1 MFLYGVHSL
10 NSDRQSPVFFRQLRN
25 IICAIMLSLYY
36 CKKCSFSTKNPKGLE
51 RHQLEVHRFSNPELE
66 KLSNPELE
74 NLSTSELEK
83 LSIPDLEKILEKL
96 STSELEKMSTPESE
110 MLSRSDRQEVPTPE
124 LEKLSTPECH
134 KKPTPVSEAFIEEVD
149 EKIKLNS
156 KPKTPVVIARKRKRP
171 ENDLEDSSLN
181 LVSLFI

>member
-1 MFLYGVHSL
+1 
-10 NSDRQSPVFFRQLRN
+10 
-25 IICAIMLSLYY
+25 MLSLYY

-96 STSELEKMSTPESE
+96 STSELEKLSKPECQKV
-110 MLSRSDRQEVPTPE
+110 L
-124 LEKLSTPECH
+124 TPECD
-134 KKPTPVSEAFIEEVD
+134 KEATPFFEAFVEED
-149 EKIKLNS
+149 DKFNIK
-156 KPKTPVVIARKRKRP
+156 PQTPALITRKRKRP
-171 ENDLEDSSLN
+171 ENYFEDSSLN
-181 LVSLFI
+181 LVS

>member
-1 MFLYGVHSL
+1 
-10 NSDRQSPVFFRQLRN
+10 
-25 IICAIMLSLYY
+25 MLSLYY

-96 STSELEKMSTPESE
+96 SS
-110 MLSRSDRQEVPTPE
+110 PE
-124 LEKLSTPECH
+124 LEKLSKPECQKVFTPECN
-134 KKPTPVSEAFIEEVD
+134 KEPTPFFEAFIEED
-149 EKIKLNS
+149 DKIKFNI
-156 KPKTPVVIARKRKRP
+156 KPQTPILITKKRKRP
-171 ENDLEDSSLN
+171 DNHFEDLSLN
-181 LVSLFI
+181 LVS